1 MKVSDG
7 TWDVRC
13 PKTLGRLFPHRAGYY
28 FRVDHATAQ
37 RVLNILSRAYRIPA
51 PALGRLPKVEREHA
65 RSEYELDTVLLRPR
79 NHLKTVFHR
88 VLPPPG

>member
-13 PKTLGRLFPHRAGYY
+13 PENAWKALSHRAGYY

-37 RVLNILSRAYRIPA
+37 RVLNILSAGISHP
-51 PALGRLPKVEREHA
+51 GA
-65 RSEYELDTVLLRPR
+65 RSWQDSQSGTGACPV
-79 NHLKTVFHR
+79 
-88 VLPPPG
+88 